1 MEHEAEKVSWEPFQ
15 ATMLTQSCCQNCLHP
30 EEAHGARYQVS
41 AASAAAATAQSRAG
55 RAAVRGPE
63 LEPPGDE
70 GADSRQPLLLPQ
82 EPLPRGGPATPGSR
96 RTGGALVEASR
107 CRSPWE
113 LGSPSSVE
121 APYCDLP
128 RCPPAPE
135 DPLSASTS
143 DCQGPKRGLSLTAGL
158 PEEDPTA
165 APRSRHQE
173 LEAVPYLEGLAPSP
187 SGSCYEDP
195 NSDTSCSPGTS
206 THDTSRWSSVDCDT
220 VERWAEV
227 PSRDLLAMIPQR
239 PQEGQR
245 AEGARRATR
254 SPTRG
259 DTAGQKKD
267 DSGAGSRCA
276 AQHWAKLRG
285 EGRYFSLERQH
296 SAPAQA
302 SSATPQHRPHSATT
316 RASAQAASAQREAPR
331 ASSPHRVAQKDN
343 PRPSSTQQDTPR
355 ASFTQRNTQAT
366 SLPARVSPRASPG
379 TSSTQG
385 SRPQPSSPLRA
396 ALEDNLG
403 TSTQQDSPQSSVPT
417 SQRETPRTS
426 GAQRDNPRASSP
438 SRTTQRDN
446 PRASSPS
453 RTSQWDNPTASCTQ
467 RDNPRASSP
476 SRATQ
481 RDTPRASSP
490 NRTTQRDNPR
500 TSSPSRTTQRDT
512 PRTSCAQRNNPRTSS
527 PSRATQRDTPRAS
540 CAQRDNPRTSPNKAT
555 QRDNSRTSCAQRDNP
570 RASSPNRTTQKE
582 SSRTFCAQW
591 DTPRTSSPSRTTQRD
606 TPRAS
611 SVQQNAPRTSPA
623 QQANPKASCT
633 RWERLRSTCTQRD
646 SPHSSFVQRDG
657 PGTPGFQT
665 SIPKDNPGPPSP
677 CRSTQRNSP
686 RNPSPHRTNRDIPW
700 ASFPLRPTQSDGPRS
715 SSPSRSKQS
724 EVPWASVSLR
734 PTQGDRPQTSSPSR
748 PAQRDPPQTSA
759 GPSQHTL
766 PSGATSSTHNPGHLS
781 AWRMS
786 SPLYPG
792 ACGAPQFSS
801 GPFQPTCA
809 VCIGHRDAPRASS
822 PPRYL
827 QHDPFP
833 FFPDP
838 QASEIELPHHDPP
851 HLPPAVCIGH
861 RDAPWASS
869 PPRHAQ
875 YDPFPFLP
883 DTSDTENENEPPH
896 HDLPQLPPP
905 VCIGHRDAP
914 RASSPP
920 RQFPEPS
927 FLLQDYP
934 RASTE
939 SLVPSTDSLPEPPHR
954 PAPVCIGHRDAPSF
968 SSPPRQAPEPSLC
981 FQDPPGASMESLAPS
996 TDSLRGSPLL
1006 PPQVCIGHR
1015 DAPRASSPPRH
1026 PPSDL
1031 ALLAP
1036 SPPPGSSGGS
1046 RGSAAPWETRHN
1058 LEREEYTV
1066 LADLPPPRRLAQ
1078 REPGPQAQGSDGGRT
1093 RSPGRAEV
1101 ERLFGQERR

>member
-1 MEHEAEKVSWEPFQ
+1 MEHEAETVSCEPLE
-15 ATMLTQSCCQNCLHP
+15 ANMLTQSCCQNCLHP
-30 EEAHGARYQVS
+30 EEAHGARHQVS

-107 CRSPWE
+107 RHSPWE

-121 APYCDLP
+121 APCCELP
-128 RCPPAPE
+128 RCPSAPE
-135 DPLSASTS
+135 DPLSTSSS

-158 PEEDPTA
+158 PEEDPKA

-187 SGSCYEDP
+187 SGSCFEDP
-195 NSDTSCSPGTS
+195 NSNTSCSPGS
-206 THDTSRWSSVDCDT
+206 PTHDTSRSSSVDCHT

-227 PSRDLLAMIPQR
+227 PSWDLLVMIPQR

-245 AEGARRATR
+245 AEGARRVTR

-267 DSGAGSRCA
+267 GESFYQAIPVTMDMSSPDSGAGSRCA

-285 EGRYFSLERQH
+285 EGGYFSLERQH

-316 RASAQAASAQREAPR
+316 PASAQAASAQREASR

-355 ASFTQRNTQAT
+355 ASFTQRNTQET
-366 SLPARVSPRASPG
+366 SLPAR
-379 TSSTQG
+379 
-385 SRPQPSSPLRA
+385 
-396 ALEDNLG
+396 
-403 TSTQQDSPQSSVPT
+403 
-417 SQRETPRTS
+417 RETPRTS
-426 GAQRDNPRASSP
+426 CAQRDNPRASSP
-438 SRTTQRDN
+438 NRTTQRDNPRASCAQRDNPRTSSPSRTSQRHNPKTSSPSRATQRDN

-453 RTSQWDNPTASCTQ
+453 RTSQRDTPRTSCSQ
-467 RDNPRASSP
+467 RDNPRTSSP
-476 SRATQ
+476 S
-481 RDTPRASSP
+481 
-490 NRTTQRDNPR
+490 RTTQRDNPR

-512 PRTSCAQRNNPRTSS
+512 PRTSCSQRDNPRTSS
-527 PSRATQRDTPRAS
+527 PSRTSQRDTPRTF

-582 SSRTFCAQW
+582 SSRTFCTQW
-591 DTPRTSSPSRTTQRD
+591 DNPRTSSPSRTTQRD
-606 TPRAS
+606 NPRTS
-611 SVQQNAPRTSPA
+611 SIQQNAPRTSSA
-623 QQANPKASCT
+623 QQANPKASCA
-633 RWERLRSTCTQRD
+633 RWEHLRSTCTQRD

-657 PGTPGFQT
+657 PGTPSFQT

-748 PAQRDPPQTSA
+748 PAQQDPPQTSA

-766 PSGATSSTHNPGHLS
+766 HSGATSSTHNPGHLS

-792 ACGAPQFSS
+792 ARGAPQFSS
-801 GPFQPTCA
+801 GPSQPTCA

-851 HLPPAVCIGH
+851 NLPPAVCIGH

-869 PPRHAQ
+869 PPRHTQ

-883 DTSDTENENEPPH
+883 DTSDTENENEPRH
-896 HDLPQLPPP
+896 HDPPQLPPP

-1026 PPSDL
+1026 LPGDL
-1031 ALLAP
+1031 ALQAP